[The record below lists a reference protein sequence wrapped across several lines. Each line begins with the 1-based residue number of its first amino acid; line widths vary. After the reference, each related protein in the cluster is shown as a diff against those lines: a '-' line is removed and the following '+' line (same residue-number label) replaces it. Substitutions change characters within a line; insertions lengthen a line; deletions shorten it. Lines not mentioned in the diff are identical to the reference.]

1 MFPVLWI
8 ILHRHISVF
17 LPLSV
22 GTVDPEDLATAE
34 LEFTPT
40 APGKRK
46 LVINFSSDKLSNVH
60 GYVNITIEE

>member
-1 MFPVLWI
+1 MF
-8 ILHRHISVF
+8 F
-17 LPLSV
+17 PLRV

-34 LEFTPT
+34 FEFTPT

-60 GYVNITIEE
+60 GYSNITIEE